1 MRPATDPADDDWAV
15 VLRARRAE
23 RGLLAVLTVADV
35 VVVFLA
41 ALVVVGLRAAGFFT
55 EALATEAF
63 AAGAFAVE
71 AFTAARFLAAGFLA
85 AGFLAAVFLAADGRP
100 GLPVDWRLRWLNTI
114 THSSSLNEEGLL
126 PWALA
131 SLAALSMS

>member
-1 MRPATDPADDDWAV
+1 MRPATDPDADDLVA
-15 VLRARRAE
+15 LRARRAE
-23 RGLLAVLTVADV
+23 RGLLAVLTVVDV

-41 ALVVVGLRAAGFFT
+41 ALVVAGLRDADFFT
-55 EALATEAF
+55 EVLATAAF
-63 AAGAFAVE
+63 AAGALAVE

-85 AGFLAAVFLAADGRP
+85 AGFLAACFLAADWRA

-114 THSSSLNEEGLL
+114 THSSSLSEEGLL

-131 SLAALSMS
+131 SLAAFSMS